1 MKAMHPTMAAV
12 KSASLALD
20 EAIKQRDEAIEA
32 ALGEDYGD
40 AKLAASVTRAAYK
53 EKAAALRELEKKA
66 DEVRAQHKASIDALQ
81 AELATARTARA
92 DYLKTQPKRGKKA
105 AG

>member
-1 MKAMHPTMAAV
+1 MHPTMAAV

-20 EAIKQRDEAIEA
+20 EAIKQRDEAIEV

-53 EKAAALRELEKKA
+53 EKAAELRELEKKA
-66 DEVRAQHKASIDALQ
+66 DAVREQHKATIDAAT

-92 DYLKTQPKRGKKA
+92 EYLKTQPKRKVKGA
-105 AG
+105 